1 MGKQTGSL
9 DALINL
15 FTRKNERHNRALRE
29 LTDLSKAIEEFLVK
43 YSLQD
48 KSSDLRL
55 VFKNVEQTRI
65 DATTITYKTLARLKI
80 AKDINS
86 KRLLPLL
93 EQVHSDLETL
103 KRAIFTSTVGSAV
116 ISKDA
121 SQLHKSFTQFS
132 NEVSNIEYE

>member
-48 KSSDLRL
+48 KSSNLRL
-55 VFKNVEQTRI
+55 VFKNVEQARI
-65 DATTITYKTLARLKI
+65 DVTTITYRTMARLKM

-116 ISKDA
+116 ISKAA
-121 SQLHKSFTQFS
+121 SQLYKSFTQFS
-132 NEVSNIEYE
+132 NEISNIDHE